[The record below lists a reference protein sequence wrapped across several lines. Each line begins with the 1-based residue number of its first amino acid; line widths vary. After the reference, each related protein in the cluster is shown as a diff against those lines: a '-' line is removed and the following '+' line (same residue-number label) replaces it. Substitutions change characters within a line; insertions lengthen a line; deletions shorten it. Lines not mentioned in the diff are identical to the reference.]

1 MSFEVLE
8 SSKPPANRRNAARHS
23 VKKVMFEWHD
33 AVFSSRLK
41 EALLVTQRSI
51 FLRASARE
59 A

>member
-1 MSFEVLE
+1 MSLEVLE

-23 VKKVMFEWHD
+23 VTKVMVKWHD

-41 EALLVTQRSI
+41 EALVDTERST